1 MNMVVARI
9 PNIRITSNIRVHTLA
24 ITLVACDCTPSR
36 RYRKSA
42 FGLRAS
48 DSMRSVKGHRL
59 TRTYPASTVGLG
71 VHPQSGDVNVS
82 CVLRAATA
90 PQTVCA
96 AFPSRSGR
104 LYFRRSFAYLT
115 GTARFEPPK
124 SLSTAKFMPITFPS
138 RLKSGPPEPP
148 EVVAAS

>member
-1 MNMVVARI
+1 MK
-9 PNIRITSNIRVHTLA
+9 IRWVSYPSHPITAHH
-24 ITLVACDCTPSR
+24 
-36 RYRKSA
+36 
-42 FGLRAS
+42 F
-48 DSMRSVKGHRL
+48 RSYNAKKTQEVW
-59 TRTYPASTVGLG
+59 
-71 VHPQSGDVNVS
+71 DVNVS
-82 CVLRAATA
+82 CLLHAAVA

-115 GTARFEPPK
+115 GTARFDPPK